1 MSRLYLHLTY
11 ISLLSRALAGL
22 HRRKHFLTHHSIPI
36 PFEIRKHFLT
46 HHSTV
51 WTLCRAAISKF
62 VQTVC
67 ANEEISE
74 NHLWEKRSRDG
85 SQQEP
90 PLGEARQRWKSARTI
105 FGRGYA
111 EMEASENH
119 LWERLGRDGS
129 QREPSLG
136 EATQRWKP
144 ARTISGRGYAEMEVS
159 ENHLWERLGRDG
171 SQREPSLGEAT
182 QRWKS

>member
-1 MSRLYLHLTY
+1 VLKYLSPIPHLFVYPALRMSRLYLHLTY

-105 FGRGYA
+105 SGRGYA

-119 LWERLGRDGS
+119 LWERLGGDGS

-136 EATQRWKP
+136 EARQRWKP
-144 ARTISGRGYAEMEVS
+144 ARTISGRG
-159 ENHLWERLGRDG
+159 
-171 SQREPSLGEAT
+171 
-182 QRWKS
+182 